1 MKRITAILLTVVTFS
16 IFMTSCNGLI
26 IKDSYGFND
35 EDLNHLK
42 TELMTQVVNQN
53 GGGSQYVEFLKIDI
67 MPYEGDNEELLVFG
81 SVTYHNEQK
90 DLELLQSFVAKK
102 DGSVVLTSQPI
113 NAKFF
118 TRK

>member
-1 MKRITAILLTVVTFS
+1 MKRIATIFLTAITFS
-16 IFMTSCNGLI
+16 IIMISCNGLK

-42 TELMTQVVNQN
+42 TELMTQVIAQN
-53 GGGSQYVEFLKIDI
+53 GGGSEYIEFLKIDI

-81 SVTYHNEQK
+81 GITYHNEQR

-118 TRK
+118 TE